1 MRAMWLF
8 FCVLITI
15 PSLTKT
21 YAQVAPLTSGKF
33 KEHYSSDVPISG
45 KVLVGIL
52 IESSN
57 KNSGFFV
64 RSNLVNTL
72 FCFRVMSIDG
82 TYASENEYVL
92 NAKAID
98 ASEQGL
104 VEVEY
109 PTQFQKILNDFE
121 DYELAL
127 LATEGECDSSGNVHY
142 FATKDQVQN
151 NDKIRFLISSARSQ
165 VFMRLKSK
173 EHSLRP
179 SCTRIEEGKRTA
191 YDTICEISLTSLTSA
206 DYIADIVRRKS
217 NRKLPDTNFNL
228 SVVQTDD

>member
-1 MRAMWLF
+1 MWAVWLF
-8 FCVLITI
+8 FCVLMIST
-15 PSLTKT
+15 SLTKA
-21 YAQVAPLTSGKF
+21 YAQVAPLTSGNF
-33 KEHYSSDVPISG
+33 KEHYSSDVPVSG

-52 IESSN
+52 IESSK
-57 KNSGFFV
+57 KNAGFFV
-64 RSNLVNTL
+64 RSSLIDSL

-92 NAKAID
+92 NAKAIG

-109 PTQFQKILNDFE
+109 PTQFQKILNNFE

-127 LATEGECDSSGNVHY
+127 LATEGGCDSSGNVHY
-142 FATKDQVQN
+142 FATKDSVQN
-151 NDKIRFLISSARSQ
+151 DDKIRFLISSARSQ

-179 SCTRIEEGKRTA
+179 SCSRIEEGKRTA
-191 YDTICEISLTSLTSA
+191 YDTICEITLSSLTSD
-206 DYIADIVRRKS
+206 DYQADIIRRKS
-217 NRKLPDTNFNL
+217 NRKLPDSNFNL
-228 SVVQTDD
+228 SVVQKDD